1 MSLRCWAASSAPP
14 PVPQL
19 PPHWL
24 RWEILRPLL
33 AALLYWMELDYLL
46 DFMARLAAN
55 NTTAWMAEHR
65 LDYQR
70 ARAACTELVRQ
81 VLARVA
87 ATDADLAN
95 LTPADVMFRLHK
107 NDRSQRD
114 PEPYKRRMGAGL
126 KRGGRHAPRA
136 GYFIA
141 IQPGGRSWLGAGTFY
156 PTSEMLTAIR
166 QEIHYSS
173 DAFHRLRQAP
183 ALLRHFPAG
192 LDTTGPQL
200 TRPPRGYAATD
211 PDVAWLKLKTFGMGK
226 FYADEE
232 VLATGFVDQLVADTA
247 AAQPLVDFFN
257 KAL

>member
-1 MSLRCWAASSAPP
+1 
-14 PVPQL
+14 
-19 PPHWL
+19 
-24 RWEILRPLL
+24 
-33 AALLYWMELDYLL
+33 MELDYLL

-65 LDYQR
+65 PDYQR
-70 ARAACTELVRQ
+70 ARAACTELVRR

-126 KRGGRHAPRA
+126 KLGGRHAPRA

-141 IQPGGRSWLGAGTFY
+141 IQPEGKSWLGAGTFQ
-156 PTSEMLTAIR
+156 PTPEMLAAIR
-166 QEIHYSS
+166 QEIHYSP
-173 DAFHRLRQAP
+173 DAFHRLRLAP
-183 ALLRHFPAG
+183 ELLRHFPAG

-211 PDVAWLKLKTFGMGK
+211 ADVGWLKLKTFGAGK
-226 FYADEE
+226 CYADAE
-232 VLATGFVDQLVADTA
+232 VLAPAFVDQLVADIA
-247 AAQPLVDFFN
+247 AARPLVDFFN
-257 KAL
+257 EAL